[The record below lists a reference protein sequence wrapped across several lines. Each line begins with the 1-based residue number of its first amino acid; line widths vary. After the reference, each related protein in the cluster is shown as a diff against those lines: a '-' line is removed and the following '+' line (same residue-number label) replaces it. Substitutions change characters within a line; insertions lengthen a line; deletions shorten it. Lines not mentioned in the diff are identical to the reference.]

1 MVSRLLSR
9 GSCQA
14 FQRNQCRGLSKDG
27 KVERGS
33 GIRRTVRFRGTPYV
47 GTVTQPSLGGSMHIS
62 SPARHPQ
69 RLACT
74 ILLLAALVVGEA
86 AGQSS
91 APLAVADENAAAR
104 TKRLDALFAGL
115 KSAKVEEAANTMVA
129 EIWRQWLQ
137 SGNAEVD
144 AQMQH
149 AILLMGSVPAM
160 AMPIL
165 DDIVARLPDWAEG
178 WNKRAT
184 VLYLIGEYDRSLADC
199 DRVLA
204 LEPRHFGALAGTA
217 RGARRLPQG
226 ARRQPVPQGAP

>member
-1 MVSRLLSR
+1 
-9 GSCQA
+9 
-14 FQRNQCRGLSKDG
+14 
-27 KVERGS
+27 
-33 GIRRTVRFRGTPYV
+33 
-47 GTVTQPSLGGSMHIS
+47 MHIP
-62 SPARHPQ
+62 SPLRHLQ
-69 RLACT
+69 RIACT
-74 ILLLAALVVGEA
+74 ILLIAALAVGEV

-91 APLAVADENAAAR
+91 APPAVPDETAAAR
-104 TKRLDALFAGL
+104 AKRLDALFAGL
-115 KSAKVEEAANTMVA
+115 KSAKVEEEADTLVA
-129 EIWRQWLQ
+129 EIWRLWLQ

-149 AILLMGSVPAM
+149 AVLLMGSVPEM

-184 VLYLIGEYDRSLADC
+184 VLYLIGKYDRSLADC

-204 LEPRHFGALAGTA
+204 LEPRHFGTLAGTA

-226 ARRQPVPQGAP
+226 AGRQPVPQGAP

>member
-1 MVSRLLSR
+1 
-9 GSCQA
+9 
-14 FQRNQCRGLSKDG
+14 
-27 KVERGS
+27 
-33 GIRRTVRFRGTPYV
+33 
-47 GTVTQPSLGGSMHIS
+47 MHIP
-62 SPARHPQ
+62 SPARHLQ

-74 ILLLAALVVGEA
+74 ILLFAALAVGEA

-91 APLAVADENAAAR
+91 AQPAVPDENAAAR
-104 TKRLDALFAGL
+104 AKRLDALFAGL
-115 KSAKVEEAANTMVA
+115 KSTKVEEEADTMVA
-129 EIWRQWLQ
+129 EIWRLWLQ

-149 AILLMGSVPAM
+149 AVLLMGSVPAM

-199 DRVLA
+199 DRVLT
-204 LEPRHFGALAGTA
+204 LEPRHFGALAGIGLIHIQKDEPREA
-217 RGARRLPQG
+217 LAAFRKALAVNPFLKERFSLIPELERLVGERPL
-226 ARRQPVPQGAP
+226 

>member
-1 MVSRLLSR
+1 M
-9 GSCQA
+9 
-14 FQRNQCRGLSKDG
+14 
-27 KVERGS
+27 
-33 GIRRTVRFRGTPYV
+33 
-47 GTVTQPSLGGSMHIS
+47 
-62 SPARHPQ
+62 
-69 RLACT
+69 
-74 ILLLAALVVGEA
+74 VGEA

-115 KSAKVEEAANTMVA
+115 NSTKVEEEADTMVA

-144 AQMQH
+144 AHMQH

-199 DRVLA
+199 DRALA
-204 LEPRHFGALAGTA
+204 LERAMGFCLADPPA
-217 RGARRLPQG
+217 
-226 ARRQPVPQGAP
+226 

>member
-1 MVSRLLSR
+1 
-9 GSCQA
+9 
-14 FQRNQCRGLSKDG
+14 
-27 KVERGS
+27 
-33 GIRRTVRFRGTPYV
+33 
-47 GTVTQPSLGGSMHIS
+47 MHIL
-62 SPARHPQ
+62 SPAQHLQ

-74 ILLLAALVVGEA
+74 ILLLAALAVGEA

-91 APLAVADENAAAR
+91 APPAVPDENAAR
-104 TKRLDALFAGL
+104 SKRLDALFASL
-115 KSAKVEEAANTMVA
+115 KSTKVEEEADAMVA
-129 EIWRQWLQ
+129 EIWRLWLQ

-165 DDIVARLPDWAEG
+165 DEIVARLPDWAEG

-204 LEPRHFGALAGTA
+204 LEPRHFGALAGIGLIRIQKDEPREA
-217 RGARRLPQG
+217 LAAFRKALAVNPFLKERFSLIPELERLVGELPL
-226 ARRQPVPQGAP
+226 

>member
-1 MVSRLLSR
+1 M
-9 GSCQA
+9 
-14 FQRNQCRGLSKDG
+14 
-27 KVERGS
+27 
-33 GIRRTVRFRGTPYV
+33 
-47 GTVTQPSLGGSMHIS
+47 TQPSLGGSMQNP
-62 SPARHPQ
+62 SPARHLQ

-74 ILLLAALVVGEA
+74 ILLLAALAAGEA
-86 AGQSS
+86 AGQAS
-91 APLAVADENAAAR
+91 APPAVPDENAAAAR
-104 TKRLDALFAGL
+104 AGRLDALFAGL
-115 KSAKVEEAANTMVA
+115 KTTKVEEEADTMVA
-129 EIWRQWLQ
+129 EIWRLWMQ

-149 AILLMGSVPAM
+149 AVLLMGSMPAL

-204 LEPRHFGALAGTA
+204 LEPRHFAFFPLRAG
-217 RGARRLPQG
+217 
-226 ARRQPVPQGAP
+226 QPKSP

>member
-1 MVSRLLSR
+1 M
-9 GSCQA
+9 QI
-14 FQRNQCRGLSKDG
+14 F
-27 KVERGS
+27 
-33 GIRRTVRFRGTPYV
+33 F
-47 GTVTQPSLGGSMHIS
+47 
-62 SPARHPQ
+62 PARHLQ
-69 RLACT
+69 RLACA

-91 APLAVADENAAAR
+91 VPDQNTAIRA
-104 TKRLDALFAGL
+104 KRLDALFAGL
-115 KSAKVEEAANTMVA
+115 KSTKVEEEADTIVA
-129 EIWRQWLQ
+129 EIWRLWLQ

-149 AILLMGSVPAM
+149 AVLLMGSVPAM

-204 LEPRHFGALAGTA
+204 LEPRHFGALAGIGLIHIQKDELREA
-217 RGARRLPQG
+217 LAAFRKALAVNPFLKERLSLIPELERLVG
-226 ARRQPVPQGAP
+226 ERPL

>member
-1 MVSRLLSR
+1 MY
-9 GSCQA
+9 
-14 FQRNQCRGLSKDG
+14 N
-27 KVERGS
+27 
-33 GIRRTVRFRGTPYV
+33 P
-47 GTVTQPSLGGSMHIS
+47 
-62 SPARHPQ
+62 SPARHLQ

-91 APLAVADENAAAR
+91 SPPAVPDQNAATRA
-104 TKRLDALFAGL
+104 KRLDALFAGL
-115 KSAKVEEAANTMVA
+115 RNTKVEEEADTMVA
-129 EIWRQWLQ
+129 EIWRLWMQ

-149 AILLMGSVPAM
+149 AVLLMGSVPAM
-160 AMPIL
+160 AIPIL

-199 DRVLA
+199 DRALA
-204 LEPRHFGALAGTA
+204 LEPRHF
-217 RGARRLPQG
+217 RCARRHRPQRISR
-226 ARRQPVPQGAP
+226 ARRSPPSARRWPSTRSSRSASA